1 MTAIAFTETKVVLP
15 EGPVVS
21 SKSGKPADRPAR
33 INRLTPKAIKTK
45 MVNSTPVAPFRIRP
59 AIKIS
64 VSARNKFEKRI
75 IRCLE
80 IRSKIVPTSGPITE

>member
-1 MTAIAFTETKVVLP
+1 
-15 EGPVVS
+15 
-21 SKSGKPADRPAR
+21 
-33 INRLTPKAIKTK
+33 